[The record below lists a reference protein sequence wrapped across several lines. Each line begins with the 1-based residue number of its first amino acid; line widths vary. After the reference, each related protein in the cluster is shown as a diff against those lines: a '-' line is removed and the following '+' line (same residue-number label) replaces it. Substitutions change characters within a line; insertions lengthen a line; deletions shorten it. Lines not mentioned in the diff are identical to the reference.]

1 MSKTPAPATCPRAR
15 RRALLASLL
24 AIVMASEPWFCCRA
38 QSATGVADY
47 KVKAAFLYKFASYVA
62 WPTQV
67 FDGPESP
74 LVIGVVGSDAL
85 TDELAE
91 VVAERTVD
99 GRAVNVRRLARGQS
113 LSGIHILF
121 IGQSDAARSSELL
134 ASAKGHPVLTV
145 TESNDAFPQ
154 GSIINFVIVD
164 DRLRFDVALREA
176 ELVNLK
182 LSARLLAVARK
193 VITGPS

>member
-15 RRALLASLL
+15 RRAVLAGLL
-24 AIVMASEPWFCCRA
+24 AIVASEPWFCCRA

-47 KVKAAFLYKFASYVA
+47 KVKAAFLYKFASYVE

-74 LVIGVVGSDAL
+74 LVIGVAGSDAL
-85 TDELAE
+85 TDELVE
-91 VVAERTVD
+91 VVAGRTVE
-99 GRAVNVRRLARGQS
+99 GRAINVRRLTRGQS

-121 IGQSDAARSSELL
+121 IGRSEAGRSSDVL

-154 GSIINFVIVD
+154 GNIINFVIVD
-164 DRLRFDVALREA
+164 DRLRFDVAIREA
-176 ELVNLK
+176 ERVNLK
-182 LSARLLAVARK
+182 LSARLLSVARK